1 MILGKISLILLLMG
15 LLNENKTSESMHNF
29 NPYFNRI
36 LAENIL
42 TLLPNNLHYLQ
53 NHPNKNKINYFQDQ
67 RYLLQ
72 ASSPMSTPLISL
84 WMYSLPFSITS
95 HCDSLLIYDAEFNR
109 CRANGA
115 VYWNINDSSG
125 SVQKSSK
132 NTCCFIWNL
141 LDCMEEAVNRKCSYS
156 VELFHR
162 NRMEYVSRIQ
172 ANPLCYNYNYGSWI
186 CFQENWPL
194 VLSFS
199 LLGLFIGIVL
209 CAAFWI
215 LACRKFF
222 FQKNRKIKNANDYVD
237 SDIESQDQHKRSIY
251 RQQPKQVE
259 NQHSVTKIKE
269 LNSQQSVN
277 VLNGASF
284 EEIMNEGY
292 ESPRKLQL
300 YRQQPQQQSQQQPRS
315 QSTKSPELR
324 SASAVSLRQI
334 HV

>member
-1 MILGKISLILLLMG
+1 MG
-15 LLNENKTSESMHNF
+15 LLNENKTSESIHNF

-42 TLLPNNLHYLQ
+42 TLLPNNLYQLQ
-53 NHPNKNKINYFQDQ
+53 NHPNKNKISYIYDQ
-67 RYLLQ
+67 RYLPQTYPL
-72 ASSPMSTPLISL
+72 SSMSTSLISS
-84 WMYSLPFSITS
+84 WMYNLPFSINS

-115 VYWNINDSSG
+115 VYWHINDSSG
-125 SVQKSSK
+125 TIQQSSK

-156 VELFHR
+156 MELFRR
-162 NRMEYVSRIQ
+162 NHVEYVSRIQ
-172 ANPLCYNYNYGSWI
+172 ANPLCYNYNYGSLI

-215 LACRKFF
+215 LACRKLFT
-222 FQKNRKIKNANDYVD
+222 QKNKNINNPDKYVD
-237 SDIESQDQHKRSIY
+237 SDIESQNQHKRTIY
-251 RQQPKQVE
+251 LEPPQVE

-269 LNSQQSVN
+269 LNSQQSIK

-284 EEIMNEGY
+284 EEMMNEDY
-292 ESPRKLQL
+292 ESPRKLQQ
-300 YRQQPQQQSQQQPRS
+300 YRQQQQQKRQL
-315 QSTKSPELR
+315 TKSPELR

-334 HV
+334 QV